1 MKQGYVYIHEGKVV
15 VNPEMKPKPED
26 YVDQRTEADGS
37 YSGDWHDDEYYKAL
51 SAWEKNLV
59 EVENVEIRLGKMFV
73 WIHPGYGDTDWED
86 IEVEPG
92 QSVIYEGAV
101 ITKIN

>member
-15 VNPEMKPKPED
+15 VNPERRPEKPPF
-26 YVDQRTEADGS
+26 YRYHSFVL
-37 YSGDWHDDEYYKAL
+37 YYNKAL